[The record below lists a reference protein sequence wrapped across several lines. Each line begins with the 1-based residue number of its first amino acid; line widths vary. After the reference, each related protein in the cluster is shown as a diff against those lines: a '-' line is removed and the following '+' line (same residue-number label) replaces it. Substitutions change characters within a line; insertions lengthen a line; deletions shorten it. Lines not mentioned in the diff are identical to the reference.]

1 MGTYQKMKQAERAVE
16 FLDFNYKNT
25 KNDPELSS
33 DSELLEIKLQYLE
46 SAREKY
52 RSLKYEYTIQ
62 SSILILVVFVTIAIA
77 TSYLLGGV

>member
-1 MGTYQKMKQAERAVE
+1 MKQAERVVK
-16 FLDFNYKNT
+16 LMTTNYEDH
-25 KNDPELSS
+25 KNDPELSEMS
-33 DSELLEIKLQYLE
+33 MHRLE

-62 SSILILVVFVTIAIA
+62 STLLILVVFTAVAVL

>member
-1 MGTYQKMKQAERAVE
+1 MGTYQKMKQVEADIERLQQEVDQSAYWAEISGRKE
-16 FLDFNYKNT
+16 
-25 KNDPELSS
+25 
-33 DSELLEIKLQYLE
+33 QLE

-62 SSILILVVFVTIAIA
+62 SSVLILVVFVTIAIA

>member
-1 MGTYQKMKQAERAVE
+1 MGTYQKMKQAEKVVE
-16 FLDFNYKNT
+16 LMTNNYEEHK
-25 KNDPELSS
+25 DDVELSEMS
-33 DSELLEIKLQYLE
+33 FHRLE

-62 SSILILVVFVTIAIA
+62 SSVLILVVFATIAIA

>member
-1 MGTYQKMKQAERAVE
+1 MGTYQKMKQVE
-16 FLDFNYKNT
+16 ADIAR
-25 KNDPELSS
+25 
-33 DSELLEIKLQYLE
+33 LEKEVVQSAYWADHAMRKDQLE

>member
-1 MGTYQKMKQAERAVE
+1 MGTYQEMKQAEADIARLQKEVDYSAYWADYAVRKE
-16 FLDFNYKNT
+16 
-25 KNDPELSS
+25 E
-33 DSELLEIKLQYLE
+33 LE

-62 SSILILVVFVTIAIA
+62 SSVLILVVFVTIAIA

>member
-1 MGTYQKMKQAERAVE
+1 MGTYQEMKQAEADIARLQEEVDHSAYWADYAVRK
-16 FLDFNYKNT
+16 D
-25 KNDPELSS
+25 
-33 DSELLEIKLQYLE
+33 QLE

-62 SSILILVVFVTIAIA
+62 SSVLILVVFVTIAIT

>member
-1 MGTYQKMKQAERAVE
+1 MGTYQKMKQVEAEIERLQQEVDHSAYWAE
-16 FLDFNYKNT
+16 ISGRKEQLD
-25 KNDPELSS
+25 
-33 DSELLEIKLQYLE
+33 

-62 SSILILVVFVTIAIA
+62 SSVLILVVFVTIAIA

>member
-1 MGTYQKMKQAERAVE
+1 MGTYQKMKQVEADIERLQQELDQSAYWAEISGRKE
-16 FLDFNYKNT
+16 
-25 KNDPELSS
+25 
-33 DSELLEIKLQYLE
+33 QLE

-62 SSILILVVFVTIAIA
+62 SSVLILVVFVTIAIA

>member
-1 MGTYQKMKQAERAVE
+1 MGTYQKMKQVEADIERLQQEVDQSAYWAEISGRKE
-16 FLDFNYKNT
+16 
-25 KNDPELSS
+25 
-33 DSELLEIKLQYLE
+33 QLE

-62 SSILILVVFVTIAIA
+62 SSILILVVFVTIAIT

>member
-1 MGTYQKMKQAERAVE
+1 MGTYHKMKQAEADIER
-16 FLDFNYKNT
+16 
-25 KNDPELSS
+25 
-33 DSELLEIKLQYLE
+33 LQQEVDHSLYWADHAMRTDQLE

-62 SSILILVVFVTIAIA
+62 SSVLILVVFATIAIA